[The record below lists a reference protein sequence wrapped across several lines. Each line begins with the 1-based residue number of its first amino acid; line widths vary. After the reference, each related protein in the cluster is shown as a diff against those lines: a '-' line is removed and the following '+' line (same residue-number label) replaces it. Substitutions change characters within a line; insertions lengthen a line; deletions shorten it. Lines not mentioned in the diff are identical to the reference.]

1 MKLKEILADHRESLQ
16 LVYGIFLI
24 VLIPSLIAY
33 NTIFIIGNYNKNI
46 DTDLQLKL
54 RLTGR
59 TIYADLQDD
68 LADKEKIQTKVER
81 IAAKN
86 SELANIAVLVPQ
98 DDSYEIVASSNKDEI
113 GKKLTFYFYRNA
125 WIQSDNNGL
134 ITDSLQLATTD
145 DGQDLALSAEDN
157 GRFWLMAMPMQDLS
171 GNKQAILSIRM
182 SSGVVDDL
190 TRESKNKSLA
200 ILLAT
205 VIIVIIFLS
214 VTVRLWDYVVLYKK
228 IKDVDQMK
236 DEFISIASHEL
247 RTPLTA
253 IKGYTS
259 LIIEGNF
266 GEIEDEGMRQ
276 GLDRIM
282 TSTNRLE
289 GLVEDLLNVSRIE
302 QGRLTMEI
310 SNLEIEPIIDE
321 IVSQLSVTADEK
333 KLKLIYEKSADKLPQ
348 ISADSDRIKQVL
360 INLIGNAIK
369 YTETGSVTV
378 TNEIKEGKL
387 RIKITDTGIGIS
399 PEGQK
404 SLFQKFYRVKSDK
417 TDTIQGTG
425 LGLWITKQIVEL
437 MNGKI
442 YLESIEGRGTQV
454 TVVLPF
460 VAEMK
465 K

>member
-68 LADKEKIQTKVER
+68 LNDKEKIQTKIER

-86 SELANIAVLVPQ
+86 SELANISVLVPQ
-98 DDSYEIVASSNKDEI
+98 DDSYEIIASSDKDEI

-125 WIQSDNNGL
+125 WIQGDNNGL
-134 ITDSLQLATTD
+134 ITDSLQLATEG
-145 DGQDLALSAEDN
+145 DGQDLSLSAEDN
-157 GRFWLMAMPMQDLS
+157 GRFWLMAMPMQDLN

-205 VIIVIIFLS
+205 VIIVISFLS

-228 IKDVDQMK
+228 IKDVDRMK

-266 GEIEDEGMRQ
+266 GKIENDGMRQ

-282 TSTNRLE
+282 TSTDRLE

-310 SNLEIEPIIDE
+310 INLEIEPLIDE

-333 KLKLIYEKSADKLPQ
+333 KLKLVYEKAADKLPQ
-348 ISADSDRIKQVL
+348 ISADSDRTKQVL

-378 TNEIKEGKL
+378 TNEIKEDKL

-417 TDTIQGTG
+417 TNTIQGTG

-442 YLESIEGRGTQV
+442 YLESIEGHGTQV
-454 TVVLPF
+454 TVVLPLA
-460 VAEMK
+460 VGK